1 MCRVGFK
8 TKKKKKK
15 KEGKK
20 TITDAKSNIF
30 CHTHSPRIEAM
41 L

>member
-1 MCRVGFK
+1 VGFE
-8 TKKKKKK
+8 TKRKEKKDGK
-15 KEGKK
+15 KK